1 MGGKATAFFLSLAL
15 VAWVLPAPAEA
26 QVAREGILRAT
37 ISENLARGEAKT
49 IYRLHAGGRAT
60 TVVPTGPVTAQS
72 GDRVSV
78 EGALRDGK
86 IVGQVSEEQDLTPQ
100 LDLDEPREV
109 AVIGFRF
116 PGDPA
121 QPWSL
126 EQTRQQ
132 VFTGASSANA
142 FYQEESYGDI
152 SVTGKLSPEG
162 DVFGWY
168 TVNGSS
174 GCAEGTWDAEARA
187 AAEADGK
194 SLAGYDHIVYV
205 FPYRPSCSW
214 LGRASLGGGTVNIN
228 GTFGGSQ
235 VIAHE
240 LGHNLGL
247 LHAGSWSCTKGGK
260 RVSIS
265 GSCSVSEYG
274 DPFDVMGNKG
284 TRHSDGWKLYKLG
297 VLSLSENI
305 ETVSSGTH
313 TLKAALTPSPAPEVL
328 RMVRPVSGGPI
339 GAVSYYYLEIRERG
353 GFFENFTDAS
363 MSGVSIRAVGVGSG
377 TTAETLLID
386 STPAT
391 SSFFDAPFQVG
402 HTFADGYVH
411 VTVLAAGGGTA
422 TVSVGTGL
430 FVDEEEPSAPTG
442 LSASQVGDDVKL
454 QWSAS
459 EDNLAVTGYAIFRDG
474 TEIGAGSGTSFTDT
488 SATPGLRSYTVY
500 AEDEAGNRSEAS
512 PPAEVTVVEP
522 EGEGGD
528 PEPPPD
534 EGTPPAPV
542 PPSVPPYIPPR
553 APPAPE
559 TKKKTQVKPVFRL
572 RRRSNG
578 AFAFNVDAR
587 RNPRVVRVSVWLNGR
602 LLRLTKGRVL
612 RFAWRPGKRRC
623 LRAYR
628 FSARAYE
635 RTPAGRVVA
644 RIRLRSVRA
653 AKRTRCAGAAG

>member
-1 MGGKATAFFLSLAL
+1 VACALA
-15 VAWVLPAPAEA
+15 APAGAA
-26 QVAREGILRAT
+26 QVARDGVLRAT
-37 ISENLARGEAKT
+37 ISDDFASGESSTTYRAYPEEEATSELA
-49 IYRLHAGGRAT
+49 L
-60 TVVPTGPVTAQS
+60 TG
-72 GDRVSV
+72 
-78 EGALRDGK
+78 
-86 IVGQVSEEQDLTPQ
+86 
-100 LDLDEPREV
+100 PREV

-126 EQTRQQ
+126 GQTRQQ

-152 SVTGKLSPEG
+152 SFTGKLSPDG

-174 GCAEGTWDAEARA
+174 GCAEGTWDAEARQ

-194 SLAGYDHIVYV
+194 SLAGYDHLIYV
-205 FPYRPSCSW
+205 FPYRSACSW
-214 LGRASLGGGTVNIN
+214 LGRASLGGSTVNIN
-228 GTFGGSQ
+228 GPLGGSQ
-235 VIAHE
+235 VIGHE

-247 LHAGSWSCTKGGK
+247 LHAGSWTCAKGGK

-265 GSCSVSEYG
+265 DSCSVSEYG

-284 TRHSDGWKLYKLG
+284 MRHSDGWKLYKLG

-305 ETVSSGTH
+305 DTVSSGTH

-339 GAVSYYYLEIRERG
+339 GAISYYYLEVREQG
-353 GFFENFTDAS
+353 GIFENFADAS
-363 MSGVSIRAVGVGSG
+363 TTGVSIRAVGVGSG
-377 TTAETLLID
+377 TGAETLLID

-391 SSFFDAPFQVG
+391 FSFFDAPFQVG

-422 TVSVGTGL
+422 TVSVGTGA
-430 FVDEEEPSAPTG
+430 FVDEEEPSAPTS

-459 EDNLAVTGYAIFRDG
+459 DDNLAVSSYAVFRDG
-474 TEIGAGSGTSFTDT
+474 LEIGDSSSTSFTDT
-488 SATPGLRSYTVY
+488 GASVGSHTYTVK
-500 AEDEAGNRSEAS
+500 AEDEAGNRSADS
-512 PPAEVTVVEP
+512 LPAVVTVE
-522 EGEGGD
+522 EDESEDGGSD
-528 PEPPPD
+528 PPPD
-534 EGTPPAPV
+534 EGTPPAPIPPYV
-542 PPSVPPYIPPR
+542 PPSSPAP

-559 TKKKTQVKPVFRL
+559 TKRKRTLVKPVFRW
-572 RRRSNG
+572 RRQSSR
-578 AFAFNVDAR
+578 AFVFKVDAR
-587 RNPRVVRVSVWLNGR
+587 LNPRVMRVGIWLNGR
-602 LLRLTKGRVL
+602 LLRVKKGRLL
-612 RFAWRPGKRRC
+612 RYAWKPGRARC
-623 LRAYR
+623 SRAYR

-635 RTPAGRVVA
+635 RTRSGRIAA
-644 RIRLRSVRA
+644 RIRIRTIRYPSRGGLC
-653 AKRTRCAGAAG
+653 RTRH